1 MDDVQAAL
9 LREIDAYLAF
19 LKRRQEIEL
28 DYVEAL
34 RKLSVRTQ
42 QGDRAAFDDEAHA
55 HIPTSWRK
63 AWLDVRSTAE
73 DEARSHRIA
82 AEGLERLIATLGNF
96 RDNRDRI
103 RRRIRE
109 DLRSTA
115 TEHSDYKNVVS
126 RLRKTYERKVEEL
139 QHHEEAEALK
149 EHEREKE
156 AHGARSPAYSSAK
169 EEGGA
174 FPPEHWAANDSGPFL
189 MAKGRNRS
197 DSAASSKGGTS
208 SDVESSSSPPHAHA
222 LGSPP
227 LTSVFVSGA
236 TSSSGS
242 APSAYRDPPTGKQNV
257 FEAIAKRDWSGEKH
271 RVNSIVRAVGSLAK
285 GNDPAVAL
293 GPSRGVRSRQ
303 YGGKLKREAEQADR
317 DYRSGIFQLETLRLQ
332 KLRVQSSARESL
344 REFVAELASTLK
356 IVFEQRAAD
365 QVSLGHSQVAIGEHI
380 KPDVDRINAFQDAE
394 DFFIGVRDE
403 APQEP
408 PVYYVNA
415 FVGECKSLLFGVGLQ
430 DYHANHPNLLVPLV
444 VHRCIAK
451 VEATGLDFEGIYRVP
466 GKLATIQQFV
476 HQMEKEESTFEF
488 GQVDDVSAVAGVLKL
503 YLRQLPIPLFPFSTA
518 DRKAFT
524 TEYTASPDTATASLV
539 RRIRRLSPPQQA
551 TLKALCQHLARV
563 ADQENVNKMSASNL
577 GLIFSTVVFGEDE
590 SATLESLANSKDSV
604 MELLIKQHASLLDG
618 LPVEAPPLVRSR
630 HPSGSISGLVSPL
643 AASTGPSSGP
653 ASVASRPPSHDGN
666 SPVSVLS
673 ATAASPSGGAMH
685 AKSSDDSVYNLYRH
699 AAASGL
705 LPPSAAGA
713 ATSASAEQPVPVAQA
728 SSHTRTPSIPTRPAS
743 VPPTVPPQT
752 DSPLTMEPSL
762 PAKGPNLDTPSP
774 PLSAAQG
781 RHIPGQGSSSS
792 M

>member
-19 LKRRQEIEL
+19 FKRRQEIEL
-28 DYVEAL
+28 DYVDAL
-34 RKLSVRTQ
+34 RKLSARTQ
-42 QGDRAAFDDEAHA
+42 QGDRSFDDEAHA

-73 DEARSHRIA
+73 DEARSHRIT

-96 RDNRDRI
+96 RDNRLTPAAEEQDRI

-109 DLRSTA
+109 DLRTTA

-139 QHHEEAEALK
+139 QNHEEAEALK

-156 AHGARSPAYSSAK
+156 THGARSPAYSSAK
-169 EEGGA
+169 EEA
-174 FPPEHWAANDSGPFL
+174 TTFPPEHWAANDSGPFL
-189 MAKGRNRS
+189 MTKGRNRS
-197 DSAASSKGGTS
+197 DSAASSKGGAS
-208 SDVESSSSPPHAHA
+208 SDVESSSSPPHAHSI
-222 LGSPP
+222 GSPP
-227 LTSVFVSGA
+227 LASVFVSGA

-356 IVFEQRAAD
+356 TVLEQRVAD
-365 QVSLGHSQVAIGEHI
+365 QVSLGHSQVAIGEHV
-380 KPDVDRINAFQDAE
+380 KPYVDRINAFQDAE

-403 APQEP
+403 GPQEP
-408 PVYYVNA
+408 PVYCASCLSSHVNA

-444 VHRCIAK
+444 VHRWSVPGPPNFLAYFSDRPALPFSIAK

-488 GQVDDVSAVAGVLKL
+488 GQVDDVAAVAGVLKRQLQL

-524 TEYTASPDTATASLV
+524 AEYTASPDTATASLV

-563 ADQENVNKMSASNL
+563 VDHENVNKMSASNL

-590 SATLESLANSKDSV
+590 SATLESLANSKV
-604 MELLIKQHASLLDG
+604 CF
-618 LPVEAPPLVRSR
+618 
-630 HPSGSISGLVSPL
+630 
-643 AASTGPSSGP
+643 
-653 ASVASRPPSHDGN
+653 
-666 SPVSVLS
+666 
-673 ATAASPSGGAMH
+673 
-685 AKSSDDSVYNLYRH
+685 
-699 AAASGL
+699 
-705 LPPSAAGA
+705 
-713 ATSASAEQPVPVAQA
+713 A
-728 SSHTRTPSIPTRPAS
+728 SSPTLLR
-743 VPPTVPPQT
+743 
-752 DSPLTMEPSL
+752 
-762 PAKGPNLDTPSP
+762 
-774 PLSAAQG
+774 
-781 RHIPGQGSSSS
+781 RR
-792 M
+792 